1 MRIGSYLKS
10 VRAEAKRV
18 IWPKGEELRK
28 MVLSVLGVSAVF
40 AVIFVLMDLL
50 INIIMNAMGI

>member
-1 MRIGSYLKS
+1 MNMVSYLKS
-10 VRAEAKRV
+10 VAAESKRV

-40 AVIFVLMDLL
+40 AVIFVVMDFL
-50 INIIMNAMGI
+50 ITLIMNAMGI